1 MTSKAL
7 ETVTPEAGLYR
18 KEWPRIRIVTVR
30 GVDFYQTD
38 GRPHYPRK
46 TFSNLADAR
55 KQADKWENT
64 RTRYG
69 TAGRFISERD
79 ASRVAEAFDI
89 LAPHGAGIVDA
100 AKHYASYLE
109 SEKRRNSSKL
119 VSEALD
125 EWKASYDSKD
135 RDVLSKREI
144 SSRSGIFKRHFGTFK
159 LGELTPD
166 KILAWIESYEAQPGK
181 IASPQTRANLKTK
194 FSQFLKFSKL
204 KGWIENNPLEGIQI
218 DRPPRAPVAILDLKQ
233 VRRILS
239 AADASENRDI
249 VLPYAAV
256 CLFAGLRPNSE
267 AEQLRW
273 QDINFSTGDIHVRAE
288 TSKTREERFVPME
301 ANLIAWLESCP
312 IRHPGPII
320 GLIPGRFSQR
330 WDGIKRL
337 AGYKVGAEPDKGWPA
352 MAQDWPVDAMRHT
365 FASMWLATHKSRAEL
380 AERMGNSEKII
391 RQHYRRAIRPEVA
404 QEFWEIMPESKKRGK
419 ILRMEGVA

>member
-1 MTSKAL
+1 MTTRKL
-7 ETVTPEAGLYR
+7 KPKEQEAEPYR
-18 KEWPRIRIVTVR
+18 EEWPRIRTVALR
-30 GVDFYQTD
+30 GVDFYQVD

-55 KQADKWENT
+55 KQADKWANS
-64 RTRYG
+64 RARYG
-69 TAGRFISERD
+69 TAGKYISERD
-79 ASRVAEAFDI
+79 ASRFAEALEI
-89 LAPHGAGIVDA
+89 LSRKGAGIVEA
-100 AKHYASYLE
+100 ARHYVAHLE
-109 SEKRRNSSKL
+109 AEERRSSSKL

-125 EWKASYDSKD
+125 EWKASYESKD

-144 SSRSGIFKRHFGTFK
+144 SSRAGIFKRHFGTFK

-249 VLPYAAV
+249 ILPYAAV

-267 AEQLRW
+267 AEQLEW
-273 QDINFSTGDIHVRAE
+273 KDVNFSTGDIHVRAE

-301 ANLIAWLESCP
+301 SNLIAWLESCP

-320 GLIPGRFSQR
+320 GRIPSRFNQA
-330 WDGIKRL
+330 WDRIKRL
-337 AGYKVGAEPDKGWPA
+337 AGYKVGAEPEKGWPA
-352 MAQDWPVDAMRHT
+352 TAQDWPVDSMRHT
-365 FASMWLATHKSRAEL
+365 FASMFLPVYKSRAEL

-404 QEFWEIMPESKKRGK
+404 REFWEIMPESKKRGK
-419 ILRMEGVA
+419 IIRMEGAA